1 MRRKLLLIGVLISS
15 VNFRSHYNRHPTI
28 FFSIRKKEQKKVGLI
43 REVVE
48 QAINTGYLTV
58 EAEEQLR
65 LMLKNKYELEDLEA
79 FIELQQAAMIGQVK
93 QESRELLYSAQS

>member
-1 MRRKLLLIGVLISS
+1 M
-15 VNFRSHYNRHPTI
+15 
-28 FFSIRKKEQKKVGLI
+28 GLI
-43 REVVE
+43 REVVY
-48 QAINTGYLTV
+48 QALNTGYLTV

-93 QESRELLYSAQS
+93 QESRELLAAPQG